1 MFICLIAQIIWH
13 KIQIIIIDLEYVCAS
28 MLRYEYTF
36 IDIKSMHNNVTLVH
50 ISRIFITQ
58 SLHLKKYFHL
68 NKYFKTKNGFDAIQA
83 VKHNCLHSCL
93 PISIIFELIASN
105 NNCNWR
111 TEQLKYRILFTHFRS
126 LQLKISFSLGFG
138 FFFLFFHYIMK
149 NYLVNTASAQ

>member
-58 SLHLKKYFHL
+58 SL
-68 NKYFKTKNGFDAIQA
+68 
-83 VKHNCLHSCL
+83 S
-93 PISIIFELIASN
+93 SEEIFSS
-105 NNCNWR
+105 
-111 TEQLKYRILFTHFRS
+111 EQVFQDQKWIRCYT
-126 LQLKISFSLGFG
+126 GG
-138 FFFLFFHYIMK
+138 
-149 NYLVNTASAQ
+149 